1 MRPPS
6 GSVLETTALIDAIIM
21 TSEKKKGEKQL
32 RTLSFAVAILLGPRI
47 VYVFFFG
54 THINTH

>member
-6 GSVLETTALIDAIIM
+6 GSVLETTTLIDAIIM

-32 RTLSFAVAILLGPRI
+32 RTLSFAVTILLGPRI